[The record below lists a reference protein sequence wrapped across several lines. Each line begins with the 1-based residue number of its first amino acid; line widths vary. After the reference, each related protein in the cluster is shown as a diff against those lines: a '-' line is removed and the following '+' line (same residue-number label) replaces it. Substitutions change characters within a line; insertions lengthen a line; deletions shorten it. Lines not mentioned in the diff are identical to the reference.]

1 MEPEEQAYVDVA
13 KDQLRILLMK
23 MRSDC
28 ACHAL
33 GWCTLLEL
41 EVASHR
47 DPRMLIQ
54 FKCIEKYKYVLSED
68 AGHEIHLNEAT
79 ERWIAEGF
87 ARKFGEIYK
96 PTTSFNDYDIERL
109 FLSVMR

>member
-1 MEPEEQAYVDVA
+1 MEPEQNAFVDVA
-13 KDQLRILLMK
+13 KDQLRILLQK

-28 ACHAL
+28 ACHAI

-54 FKCIEKYKYVLSED
+54 FKCIEKYKYEERVKFMIYSNGLDLSSVFDLLKEYSTFRTQGMPKIFIQISYD
-68 AGHEIHLNEAT
+68 GKKIQNE
-79 ERWIAEGF
+79 
-87 ARKFGEIYK
+87 K
-96 PTTSFNDYDIERL
+96 
-109 FLSVMR
+109 